1 MPREPKAS
9 AEARL
14 SGASLAA
21 AIATAARWLE
31 QNAAAVDAI
40 NVFPVPDGD
49 TGTNMT
55 LTLRTTVAE
64 MEGLGP
70 NPALSE
76 SAAAAAR
83 GALLGARGNSGVIL
97 SQWFRGLAASLD
109 GVAEADGRAIGV
121 ALGSAAQAASGA
133 MAEPREGTMITVAR
147 ASAELDP
154 ELDPSA
160 TPVDVIEHAL
170 ALANEAVAKT
180 PEQMPLLAEAGV
192 VDAGGRGLALLLE
205 GLVYSLRGEALP
217 QASTDAGRIDPSW
230 LVRAETSAAEGRY
243 GLCTEFNV
251 VGAEI
256 DVEGLRV
263 ELGTIGDSVI
273 VVGDTGTA
281 HAHVHT
287 TEPEAAYRA
296 GERQGQVESRK
307 AEDMHAQHG
316 ALVSRTAEAAG
327 PAVVAVASGEGF
339 TRLLRELGAATIV
352 DGGETFNPSAESL
365 LEAARGTHA
374 RDVILLP
381 DHVNVVPAAE
391 QAAALSEGVRIHVTP
406 TTSMPQ
412 GVAALLAL
420 DRTAPAEEAARRM
433 GEAADSVLTG
443 AVTWAA
449 RAVSAPVP
457 LRPGQP
463 FALVEREI
471 VCAAE
476 TVEGAL
482 AELVATMRKR
492 KPEGTLLTVYA
503 GERVDEA
510 EAEAAASRLAEGEA
524 EGLEVEIV
532 IGGQP
537 HYPYL
542 ASLE

>member
-9 AEARL
+9 TDARL

-70 NPALSE
+70 NPSLSE
-76 SAAAAAR
+76 AAAAAAR

-109 GVAEADGRAIGV
+109 GAAEADGRAIAA

-133 MAEPREGTMITVAR
+133 MAEPREGTMITVSR

-154 ELDPSA
+154 DRDPSA
-160 TPVDVIEHAL
+160 TPVDVLEHAL

-217 QASTDAGRIDPSW
+217 EASTDAGRIDPGW
-230 LVRAETSAAEGRY
+230 LVRAETNAAEGRY
-243 GLCTEFNV
+243 GFCTEFNV
-251 VGAEI
+251 VGAKI
-256 DVEGLRV
+256 DVEGLRA
-263 ELGTIGDSVI
+263 ELGTLGDSVI

-287 TEPEAAYRA
+287 AKPEAAYRA
-296 GERQGQVESRK
+296 GERQGQVEGRK

-339 TRLLRELGAATIV
+339 ARLLRELGAATIV

-391 QAAALSEGVRIHVTP
+391 QAATLSEGVRIHVTP

-433 GEAADSVLTG
+433 GEAAVGVLTG

-482 AELVATMRKR
+482 ADLVATMRKR
-492 KPEGTLLTVYA
+492 KPEGTLLTVYT

-510 EAEAAASRLAEGEA
+510 EGEAAASRLAEGAA
-524 EGLEVEIV
+524 EGLEVESV
-532 IGGQP
+532 FGGQP